1 MGNLCT
7 FRTLITSPTKSSV
20 RTLTDRVWRG
30 IADRTRVGK
39 ELAAISATPTPDPKD
54 WVFSS
59 VNNRFV
65 DPHDGGAEHVAPE
78 RWVDRGMGQLQ
89 AALSGF
95 EGR

>member
-7 FRTLITSPTKSSV
+7 FRTLITSPTISSV
-20 RTLTDRVWRG
+20 RTLSDRVCVCGEG

-59 VNNRFV
+59 TNNRFV
-65 DPHDGGAEHVAPE
+65 NPHGSGAGHVLPE
-78 RWVDRGMGQLQ
+78 EWVNRGMGRLQ
-89 AALSGF
+89 AALSGC
-95 EGR
+95 

>member
-7 FRTLITSPTKSSV
+7 FRTLIISPTILSV
-20 RTLTDRVWRG
+20 RTLSNRVWRG

-59 VNNRFV
+59 INNRV
-65 DPHDGGAEHVAPE
+65 VNPHGGSAGQATPE
-78 RWVDRGMGQLQ
+78 QWVDRGIGQLQ
-89 AALSGF
+89 AALSGV
-95 EGR
+95 